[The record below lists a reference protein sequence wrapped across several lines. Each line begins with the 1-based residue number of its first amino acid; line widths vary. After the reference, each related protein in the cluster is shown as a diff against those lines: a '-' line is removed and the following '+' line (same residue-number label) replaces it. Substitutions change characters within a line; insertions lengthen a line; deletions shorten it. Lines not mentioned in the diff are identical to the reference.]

1 MDKQG
6 NSSDISLSGIESLL
20 RQVQGIL
27 EVRAKVPK
35 AAGADFNIFSVLH
48 MERDEVNTHCR
59 LIYELL
65 NPDGSHG
72 MGDTF
77 LREFFSVLSLHY
89 PENAAVTVSREYSF
103 SDGRIGRIDLLLE
116 GSGFCYPIEA
126 KIGAPDQDEQI
137 SRYTAYARKRAE
149 ESRVFYLTLHGD
161 EPSENSTRADSNL
174 NFTCISFEY
183 EIRRWLLRCGEL
195 AWSVPAVSE
204 IIRQYISLVDKLT
217 GQVTEDRFMEMVQ
230 KLAGASKESYE
241 SAAEIESAMPYV
253 RAEMMIRVFR
263 EVREH
268 MESRMKPDFQN
279 FEEESLLYYQ
289 TEGKRR
295 EKHEPFMTYPITKA
309 GEYTFAMEFGI
320 EWYPFIS
327 FALWKS
333 GKEFD
338 AQATRDLP
346 SVFTHPDWKSWLD
359 TFEHEDGY
367 GWWKTFSE
375 ESPLDFW
382 NCGGCYSNL
391 YDSIEHDRIMRQ
403 IFWEIDTCLEK
414 LSEMGIMKC

>member
-1 MDKQG
+1 MDSQG
-6 NSSDISLSGIESLL
+6 NRLDISLSGIESLL

-27 EVRAKVPK
+27 EIRAKIPK
-35 AAGADFNIFSVLH
+35 AVGTDFNIFSVLH

-103 SDGRIGRIDLLLE
+103 SDGRIGRIDILLE
-116 GSGFCYPIEA
+116 GPGFCYPIEA
-126 KIGAPDQDEQI
+126 KIGAPDQDAQV
-137 SRYTAYARKRAE
+137 SRYMAFARKRAE
-149 ESRVFYLTLHGD
+149 DSRVFYLTLQGE
-161 EPSENSTRADSNL
+161 EPSEYSTGPDSDL
-174 NFTCISFEY
+174 DIVCISFEH

-204 IIRQYISLVDKLT
+204 IIRQYISLIDKLT
-217 GQVTEDRFMEMVQ
+217 GQVTEDSFMGMVQ

-253 RAEMMIRVFR
+253 RAQMMIRVFR

-268 MESRMKPDFQN
+268 LDSRMKPDFQN
-279 FEEESLLYYQ
+279 FEEESLPYYQ

-295 EKHEPFMTYPITKA
+295 EKHEPFMTYPIAKT

-333 GKEFD
+333 ENEFD
-338 AQATRDLP
+338 AQATSGLP
-346 SVFTHPDWKSWLD
+346 SVFTHPDWKPWLN

-367 GWWKTFSE
+367 GWWRTFLE

-382 NCGGCYSNL
+382 NCNGCYSTL
-391 YDSIEHDRIMRQ
+391 YDPAGHDEIMRQ
-403 IFWEIDTCLEK
+403 IFTEIDTCLEK
-414 LSEMGIMKC
+414 LGDMGIMKC